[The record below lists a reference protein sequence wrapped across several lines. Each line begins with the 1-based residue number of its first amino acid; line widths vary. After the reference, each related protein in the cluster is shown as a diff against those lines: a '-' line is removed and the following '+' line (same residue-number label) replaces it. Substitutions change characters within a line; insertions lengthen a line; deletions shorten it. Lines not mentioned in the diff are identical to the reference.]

1 MKLDLPSG
9 AHVCQ
14 LAESRK
20 EQEDVTLSFL
30 RAGLGSQEACMHLA
44 SEHAVDSWYRVFQ
57 DAGTDVATEQRRGTL
72 EILDAL
78 DWYLDGDFQSIIQ
91 ARRLMRV
98 IDARLK
104 DFRGIRLT
112 ADMRWTSENLAAEAL
127 CHWEATANLVFE
139 DVNTR
144 TICQYDLSSH
154 SPAEIHAA
162 LRTHPFVIY
171 AGSVHAN
178 PHYEA
183 LSILRN
189 EPRLNGSDADAA
201 RIAAMLDELTR
212 ATGCEGY
219 SPYLLAG
226 RM

>member
-1 MKLDLPSG
+1 
-9 AHVCQ
+9 
-14 LAESRK
+14 
-20 EQEDVTLSFL
+20 
-30 RAGLGSQEACMHLA
+30 MHLA
-44 SEHAVDSWYRVFQ
+44 SEHMVDSWYRVFQ

-91 ARRLMRV
+91 ARRLMQV
-98 IDARLK
+98 IEAKLK
-104 DFRGIRLT
+104 EFRGIRLT
-112 ADMRWTSENLAAEAL
+112 ADMRWTSENLAPEDL

-144 TICQYDLSSH
+144 TICQYDLSFH

-183 LSILRN
+183 PSILRN

-201 RIAAMLDELTR
+201 KIAAMLEALTGVLGGETIR
-212 ATGCEGY
+212 PSPSY
-219 SPYLLAG
+219 SI
-226 RM
+226 